1 MLSFLFAVGLAW
13 SFSVVGDR
21 VGDTW
26 GFLRLGLTI
35 ALIVSIG
42 RLGAVYMKSRRRRR
56 KEAEREAERE
66 AEQSEAQGDQ
76 RLTYGEIFYGTPP
89 DPDGHFDP
97 QDESAESESESESE
111 TAMEDDEAVHADVD
125 AHADVVDEDDEVE
138 VEVIRNDAAEAEFD
152 EAFAE
157 SDAVEPVDQGQED
170 DLDQFDQGDTIEV
183 SDIASDLEADDSLQR
198 MREEF
203 KARAREA
210 QLRLQ
215 QRDAE
220 SHEAPAAPNSP

>member
-1 MLSFLFAVGLAW
+1 VTLSFLFAVGLTW

-35 ALIVSIG
+35 ALIVSVG
-42 RLGAVYMKSRRRRR
+42 RLGAVYMRSRRRRR
-56 KEAEREAERE
+56 KEAEREAQRDPEQVE
-66 AEQSEAQGDQ
+66 GQAEQ

-89 DPDGHFDP
+89 DPDGDLDP
-97 QDESAESESESESE
+97 KDESAESE
-111 TAMEDDEAVHADVD
+111 TDTTMEHDEVVEADAD
-125 AHADVVDEDDEVE
+125 AHADDVDVDENDEVE
-138 VEVIRNDAAEAEFD
+138 VEVIRNEAAEAEFD
-152 EAFAE
+152 DAFAG
-157 SDAVEPVDQGQED
+157 SDAAEAVDDGEVND
-170 DLDQFDQGDTIEV
+170 VDQFDQGGTVEV
-183 SDIASDLEADDSLQR
+183 SDMAPDLEADDSLQR

-220 SHEAPAAPNSP
+220 SHEAPAAPKSP